1 MEYIKSFPDTNGN
14 GVPDIPD
21 KYKGKL
27 GRIVVEA
34 SWNPVSLLSR
44 GTMVTWGAFS
54 AVIIGLLLLVLIAGV
69 VVKMTR
75 RRRASRIS

>member
-1 MEYIKSFPDTNGN
+1 MEYIKSFPDPNGD
-14 GVPDIPD
+14 GTPDIPD

-27 GRIVVEA
+27 GRIVREA

-54 AVIIGLLLLVLIAGV
+54 ALIILILLLALMAFI
-69 VVKMTR
+69 VVKKVGRKAR
-75 RRRASRIS
+75 RI